1 VSGLWCGCGDGVEML
16 ELAIVVLRNGEL
28 VAGVVVVAAKA
39 TLE

>member
-1 VSGLWCGCGDGVEML
+1 MVWVWRWRRDVRAGL
-16 ELAIVVLRNGEL
+16 VVLRNGEL